1 MRIITLSW
9 MDYIFSFSPLPAS
22 AGHPAHQH
30 LHFLSHL
37 LAHPSLQAIQHICT
51 HPDEVC
57 PAGWKPGERTMHPDP
72 LGAKEYFRASA

>member
-1 MRIITLSW
+1 
-9 MDYIFSFSPLPAS
+9 MDRSNVSFPL
-22 AGHPAHQH
+22 
-30 LHFLSHL
+30 L
-37 LAHPSLQAIQHICT
+37 SLQAIQHICT